1 MDKNLAIFAVKMYKQ
16 NYKNIDTFPKQDIT
30 ASDSY
35 NIPFASKS

>member
-1 MDKNLAIFAVKMYKQ
+1 MDKHLAIFAYKQ

-35 NIPFASKS
+35 NTPFASKS